1 MSLSSTTLTTTTGT
15 FYTSSGETVVTPIYL
30 CNYSGS
36 SANVTIY
43 AVPNSGTASTTNVIY
58 YQLTITAGDT
68 YVIDKEKLIL
78 GNGDTLQAS
87 CSANTSIS
95 VTVSYSS
102 I

>member
-1 MSLSSTTLTTTTGT
+1 MSLSSTTLSTTVANV
-15 FYTSSGETVVTPIYL
+15 YTSSGETVVTPVYV

-43 AVPNSGTASTTNVIY
+43 AVPNGGTPSTVNVIY
-58 YQLTITAGDT
+58 YQKTITAGDT
-68 YVIDKEKLIL
+68 YIIDQEKLIL

-87 CSANTSIS
+87 CSANSAVS

>member
-1 MSLSSTTLTTTTGT
+1 MSISSQTLTTTTST
-15 FYTSSGETVVTPIYL
+15 VYTSSGETVVTPIYL

-36 SANVTIY
+36 AANVTIY
-43 AVPNSGTASTTNVIY
+43 AVANGGSASTTNVIY
-58 YQLTITAGDT
+58 YQKAITAGDT
-68 YVIDKEKLIL
+68 YIIDTEKIIL

-87 CSANTSIS
+87 CSANSAVS